1 MPLTVAAVV
10 IAVKSVVLDYYMPA
24 TTYALQVLDFK
35 VKQKVHLQEVST
47 KYVNSDNSLVP

>member
-35 VKQKVHLQEVST
+35 AKQKVHLQEVST